1 MLAVRP
7 DVQDKLAEEVD
18 RAYDDNG
25 GKTPPSY
32 TAIQGSLD
40 LLSYVDW
47 LLHFN
52 SQIATTE
59 SYVYSG
65 NQM

>member
-18 RAYDDNG
+18 RAYEDNG
-25 GKTPPSY
+25 GKTPSY

-40 LLSYVDW
+40 LFSYVDW